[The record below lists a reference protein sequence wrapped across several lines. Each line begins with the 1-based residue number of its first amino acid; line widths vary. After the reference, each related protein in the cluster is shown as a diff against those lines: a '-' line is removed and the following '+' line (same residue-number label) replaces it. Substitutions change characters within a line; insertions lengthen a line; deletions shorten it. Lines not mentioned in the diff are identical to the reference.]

1 MSMYPDWTEK
11 QFRELLASEDLSNE
25 ELGERIGRTPGA
37 VGWVR
42 AGVKNWRQRSG
53 DTSMLSKMMKALLSD
68 ISDRE

>member
-1 MSMYPDWTEK
+1 MSMYPEWTKK

-25 ELGERIGRTPGA
+25 EVGKRIGRTPGA

-53 DTSMLSKMMKALLSD
+53 DTSMLSEMMKAILSKA
-68 ISDRE
+68 SERE